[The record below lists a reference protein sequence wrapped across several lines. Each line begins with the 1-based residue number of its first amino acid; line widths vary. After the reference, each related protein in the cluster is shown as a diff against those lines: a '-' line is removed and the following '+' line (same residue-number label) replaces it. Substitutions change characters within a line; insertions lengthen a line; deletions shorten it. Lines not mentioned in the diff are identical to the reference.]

1 MNCETLPPSSVGTVL
16 YPVTVS
22 AVRTVL
28 QLSTSRFGAFC
39 NLWCKLQR
47 GQKRECPR
55 QFVGPRLLQNVLS
68 GGAKPIFKPF
78 PTMYLL
84 PPFLSLSPPNFPRCT
99 FGLFLFSLALL
110 LSEDGGR
117 KKRRRRREK
126 PSSLLPP
133 LIARLPPFHPVPLSF
148 SPAPMPFP
156 PFPSLSIAF
165 DNIIAAPFPPL
176 PLSRGRNRRPNE
188 REGGRNR
195 EEEEPP
201 GHWKRKRGGGVP
213 SDLFCSFFRRRRLG
227 CSLSSVS
234 FPPPRPSSPLTPIIK

>member
-117 KKRRRRREK
+117 KKRRRRKEK

-133 LIARLPPFHPVPLSF
+133 LIARLPPSLPSTRSLSPSLLPRCPFPLSPRCLLPLITSSPPLF
-148 SPAPMPFP
+148 PLSLSPAAGIDGRTNERGEGTGRERSRRATERGRGAEGCQATSFVPSSVVAVLVAHFP
-156 PFPSLSIAF
+156 LSLSPLP
-165 DNIIAAPFPPL
+165 DLPL
-176 PLSRGRNRRPNE
+176 PL
-188 REGGRNR
+188 
-195 EEEEPP
+195 
-201 GHWKRKRGGGVP
+201 HQ
-213 SDLFCSFFRRRRLG
+213 
-227 CSLSSVS
+227 
-234 FPPPRPSSPLTPIIK
+234 